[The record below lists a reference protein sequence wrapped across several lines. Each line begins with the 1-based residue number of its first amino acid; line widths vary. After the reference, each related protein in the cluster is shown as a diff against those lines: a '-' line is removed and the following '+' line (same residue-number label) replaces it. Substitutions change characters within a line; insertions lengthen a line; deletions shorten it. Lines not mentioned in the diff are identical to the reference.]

1 MTPESRLAAL
11 FGLDEEGWARHANPW
26 SGWTRFATLPLLPLV
41 GWSRVWIGSWW
52 LLLLALLIL
61 WLWVNPWLFPP
72 PARRDAWI
80 TRGVLGEK
88 IWAARDRTPVPAH
101 HRVVPQ
107 MLSAVALAGFALML
121 YGIAA
126 LAVWPMLSG
135 LLVVLLGKL
144 WFVDRMAWLHDDM
157 TKDPR

>member
-11 FGLDEEGWARHANPW
+11 FGLDAEGWARHANPW
-26 SGWTRFATLPLLPLV
+26 SGWTRFATLPLIPLV
-41 GWSRVWIGSWW
+41 GWSRVWIGHWW

-61 WLWVNPWLFPP
+61 WLWVNPRLFPP
-72 PARRDAWI
+72 PARHDAWI

-88 IWAARDRTPVPAH
+88 IWAARDRTPVPKH

-107 MLSAVALAGFALML
+107 VLSAVGLAGFALML

-126 LAVWPMLSG
+126 LAVWPMLAG

-157 TKDPR
+157 TKDSP

>member
-11 FGLDEEGWARHANPW
+11 FGLDEEGWARHANPR
-26 SGWTRFATLPLLPLV
+26 SGWTRFATLPLIPLV
-41 GWSRVWIGSWW
+41 GWSRVWIGHWW

-61 WLWVNPWLFPP
+61 WLWVNPRLFPP

-88 IWAARDRTPVPAH
+88 IWAARDSTP
-101 HRVVPQ
+101 
-107 MLSAVALAGFALML
+107 ALML

-126 LAVWPMLSG
+126 LAVWPMLAG

>member
-11 FGLDEEGWARHANPW
+11 FRLDEEGWARHANPW

-61 WLWVNPWLFPP
+61 WLWVNPRLFPP

-88 IWAARDRTPVPAH
+88 VWAARDRVPVPAH
-101 HRVVPQ
+101 HRVVPRV
-107 MLSAVALAGFALML
+107 LSAVALAGFALML

-126 LAVWPMLSG
+126 FAFWPMLAG